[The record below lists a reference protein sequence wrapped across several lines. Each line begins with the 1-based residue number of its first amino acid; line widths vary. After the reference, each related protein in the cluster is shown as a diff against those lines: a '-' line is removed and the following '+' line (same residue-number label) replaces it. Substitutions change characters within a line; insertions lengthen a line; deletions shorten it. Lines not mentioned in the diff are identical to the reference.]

1 MLSAEDK
8 DCNCVPTGVANEG
21 DKRLCSGIK
30 NHPRF
35 GNMTCYKIY
44 VYHTSYSGSKYPS
57 GWYFVEDYKNIV
69 RFIGGKIGPLIFIHG
84 TFSDP
89 SAFSNSFK
97 KIVFENTSA
106 LNKLPYSKII
116 SEIQWSGENNSTAR
130 EVAAQELS
138 LILNSNLGISLL
150 RNFGFDRHI
159 VLVSHS
165 HGGNV
170 AKLLKNKLEDLDS
183 RWLVDLINIETPQ
196 RNDIQ
201 IKSKKGIILNIW
213 SNGDFIQ
220 WLGSIADF
228 DLKQPSPGPFGS
240 RKDPVAD
247 FNIQLL
253 APNFVTQEQY
263 GPAMFKWIKNS
274 LGHSLQGDDWYR
286 AQIYFH
292 IYKYFSK

>member
-1 MLSAEDK
+1 M
-8 DCNCVPTGVANEG
+8 
-21 DKRLCSGIK
+21 
-30 NHPRF
+30 
-35 GNMTCYKIY
+35 
-44 VYHTSYSGSKYPS
+44 
-57 GWYFVEDYKNIV
+57 
-69 RFIGGKIGPLIFIHG
+69 
-84 TFSDP
+84 
-89 SAFSNSFK
+89 
-97 KIVFENTSA
+97 
-106 LNKLPYSKII
+106 
-116 SEIQWSGENNSTAR
+116 
-130 EVAAQELS
+130 
-138 LILNSNLGISLL
+138 
-150 RNFGFDRHI
+150 
-159 VLVSHS
+159 
-165 HGGNV
+165 
-170 AKLLKNKLEDLDS
+170 
-183 RWLVDLINIETPQ
+183 DLINIETPQ

-292 IYKYFSK
+292 IYKYFCK